1 MNLGWSFE
9 YFLLAGWHW
18 RFISKECWRDTAIGK
33 GSCFLVLV
41 CLQGRFLREWV
52 GGFLQHQAPEALI
65 ASWGLNCCSAWQPQ
79 HLEVSSLPTAVLAV
93 SPMPSS
99 YTAVDSSTQ
108 GPEILPLHAP
118 TSPLG
123 AFVAEWDIF
132 LWMIFPS
139 ILKGRFLASF
149 REQISSK
156 FHWGSI
162 TETSLP
168 SSEPRGHS
176 LQQGQV
182 SVTGIGRGREWKLLA
197 WVLYL
202 NPESSG
208 CSLYVLFLCLVFFL
222 LLTSQSLITSVP

>member
-1 MNLGWSFE
+1 MLERHCNRKRILLPGSGVLTRQVPKRVSGWLSP
-9 YFLLAGWHW
+9 AP
-18 RFISKECWRDTAIGK
+18 
-33 GSCFLVLV
+33 GSWSTHS
-41 CLQGRFLREWV
+41 FLRAQL
-52 GGFLQHQAPEALI
+52 LQ
-65 ASWGLNCCSAWQPQ
+65 CMQPQ

-118 TSPLG
+118 TSSLG

-132 LWMIFPS
+132 LWTIFPS

-182 SVTGIGRGREWKLLA
+182 SVTGMGRGREWKLLA

-208 CSLYVLFLCLVFFL
+208 CSLYVLFLCLVFFS